1 MGGIFTSPSRYIQGN
16 GELQNLG
23 KYVAKLGS
31 SALCVISRGGFGR
44 SGEEIRDSFKGQA
57 EVSFEIFEGECSHR
71 EIERIRSIA
80 EDKGADVIVGI
91 GGGKAIDT
99 AKAAAFKLGV
109 PVVIC
114 PTIASSD
121 APCSAV
127 SVVYSEAGA
136 VEDVIFMPTNPDF
149 VVVDSGVIAKSPRRM
164 TAAGMGDAMATFF
177 EARACIET
185 GSDNCVG
192 GGVTTLAAGIARL
205 CYETLMSD
213 GLAALE
219 DIDQGICSEHV
230 EKVIEAN
237 TLLSGLG
244 FESGGLSCAHAVHNG
259 LTVLEET
266 HHMQHGEKVNFG
278 TLVQLVI
285 EKDQEYLDKV
295 LPWMVKAGLPVTL
308 EQLGITDTSKEHLQ
322 RVTEAV
328 CEDAM
333 IRHMKVKADPDLI
346 YDAFL
351 AADAVGREALETK

>member
-1 MGGIFTSPSRYIQGN
+1 MAGIFTSPSRYIQGN
-16 GELQNLG
+16 GELHNLG
-23 KYVAKLGS
+23 KYVSKLGNN
-31 SALCVISRGGFGR
+31 ALCVISRGGFAR
-44 SGEEIRDSFKGQA
+44 SGEIIRGSFEGKA
-57 EVSFEIFEGECSHR
+57 EVSFEIFEGECSRR

-80 EDKGADVIVGI
+80 EDKGADVILGV

-99 AKAAAFKLGV
+99 AKAAAFMQSV

-136 VEDVIFMPTNPDF
+136 VEDVIFMPTNPDLI
-149 VVVDSGVIAKSPRRM
+149 VVDSGVIAKSPRRM

-177 EARACIET
+177 EARACIEM
-185 GSDNCVG
+185 GSKNCVG
-192 GGVTTLAAGIARL
+192 GGVTTLAEGIARL

-295 LPWMVKAGLPVTL
+295 LPWMVQAGLPVTL
-308 EQLGITDTSKEHLQ
+308 EQLGITDTSREHLQ
-322 RVTEAV
+322 QVTEAV
-328 CEDAM
+328 CEDVM
-333 IRHMKVKADPDLI
+333 ISHMRVEADPDLI

-351 AADAVGREALETK
+351 EADAIGRAALETK